1 MSGGEKLIDRYIF
14 GIEHL
19 ERGDIE
25 RVFKYAFKYYK
36 GMQKRPVEN
45 YDFLS
50 GYTIL
55 NLFFEPST
63 RTRISFEMAAQRLGA
78 HVVNFSKTGSSV
90 AKGET
95 LRDTVLSLNAMKPDL
110 IVVRNSEPFT
120 PKFVFENSDACVI
133 NAGDGAHEH
142 PTQALLDTFTMLQ
155 HKENFQGLKVA
166 IVGDILHSRVA
177 RSNIFALNKL
187 GAKVTLVGPP
197 TLVPEEFARM
207 EVDISYDFDSVISQM
222 DVIMMLRIQ
231 LERQKSGLFPSLSEY
246 HKLYGLTQERVKKT
260 KRDVLIMHPGPI
272 NRGIEFD
279 GIVADGERSVILEQ
293 VTNGV
298 AVRMALLTLLLR
310 GDIDAEDI
318 N

>member
-1 MSGGEKLIDRYIF
+1 MIDRYIF

-19 ERGDIE
+19 DKRDIE
-25 RVFKYAFKYYK
+25 KVFIYADKFYK
-36 GMQKRPVEN
+36 GMEKRPVKN
-45 YDFLS
+45 YNFLK
-50 GYTIL
+50 GFTVL

-95 LRDTVLSLNAMKPDL
+95 LRDTILSLNAMKPDL

-120 PKFVFENSDACVI
+120 PKFVSENSDACVI

-142 PTQALLDTFTMLQ
+142 PTQALLDTFTMSQ
-155 HKENFQGLKVA
+155 YKDTFEGLKVA

-187 GAKVTLVGPP
+187 GAEVTLVGPP
-197 TLVPEEFARM
+197 TLVPETFNYM
-207 EVDISYDFDSVISQM
+207 GVKICYDFDKVIPEA

-246 HKLYGLTQERVKKT
+246 HKLYGLTEERMKKT
-260 KRDVLIMHPGPI
+260 KENVLVMHPGPI

-279 GIVADGERSVILEQ
+279 GAVADGDSSLILKQ

-310 GDIDAEDI
+310 GDINAEDI
-318 N
+318 D

>member
-1 MSGGEKLIDRYIF
+1 MCGGEKLIDKYIF

-19 ERGDIE
+19 DRKDIE
-25 RVFKYAFKYYK
+25 KVFTYSSKYYK
-36 GMQKRPVEN
+36 GMQDSPVKN
-45 YDFLS
+45 YDFLK
-50 GYTIL
+50 GYTVL

-95 LRDTVLSLNAMKPDL
+95 LRDTVLSLNAMRPDL

-155 HKENFQGLKVA
+155 HKGSFQGLKVA
-166 IVGDILHSRVA
+166 IIGDILHSRVA
-177 RSNIFALNKL
+177 RSNIFALSKL

-197 TLVPEEFARM
+197 TLVPEKFKEM
-207 EVDISYDFDSVISQM
+207 GVEISYDFDNIIPDM

-246 HKLYGLTQERVKKT
+246 HKLYGLTEERMKKT
-260 KRDVLIMHPGPI
+260 KEDVLVMHPGPI

-279 GIVADGERSVILEQ
+279 GVVADGKRSVILEQ
-293 VTNGV
+293 VANGV

>member
-1 MSGGEKLIDRYIF
+1 MSGGEKLFDKYLF
-14 GIEHL
+14 GIEQL
-19 ERGDIE
+19 DKEDIE
-25 RVFKYAFKYYK
+25 KVFNYAFRFYK
-36 GMQKRPVEN
+36 SMEGRPVKN
-45 YDFLS
+45 YTFLK
-50 GYTIL
+50 GFTVL

-95 LRDTVLSLNAMKPDL
+95 LRDTILSLDAMKPDL

-120 PKFVFENSDACVI
+120 PKFVAENSNACVI

-142 PTQALLDTFTMLQ
+142 PTQALLDTFTMSLY
-155 HKENFQGLKVA
+155 KKDFTKLKIA
-166 IVGDILHSRVA
+166 IVGDIIHSRVA
-177 RSNIFALNKL
+177 RSNIIALNKL

-197 TLVPEEFARM
+197 TLVPEKFSKM
-207 EVDISYDFDSVISQM
+207 GVEVSYDFDKIIPHM
-222 DVIMMLRIQ
+222 DIIMMLRIQ

-246 HKLYGLTQERVKKT
+246 HKLYGLTENRLKNTKK
-260 KRDVLIMHPGPI
+260 DALIMHPGPI
-272 NRGIEFD
+272 NRGVEFD
-279 GIVADGERSVILEQ
+279 GSVADSERSLILEQ
-293 VTNGV
+293 VANGV

>member
-1 MSGGEKLIDRYIF
+1 MSGGEKLIERYIF

-19 ERGDIE
+19 ERKDIE
-25 RVFKYAFKYYK
+25 KVFEYAFKYRK
-36 GMQKRPVEN
+36 SMEEKPPKN
-45 YDFLS
+45 YDFLK
-50 GYTIL
+50 GYTVL

-78 HVVNFSKTGSSV
+78 HVVNFSKVGSSV

-120 PKFVFENSDACVI
+120 PKFVYENSDACVI

-155 HKENFQGLKVA
+155 HKERFDGLRVA

-187 GAKVTLVGPP
+187 GAEVTLVGPP
-197 TLVPEEFARM
+197 TLVPESFVEM
-207 EVDISYDFDSVISQM
+207 GVKVVYDFDEIISEM

-231 LERQKSGLFPSLSEY
+231 LERQKSGLFPSISEY
-246 HKLYGLTQERVKKT
+246 HKLYGLTEERVKRT
-260 KRDVLIMHPGPI
+260 KENVLIMHPGPI

-279 GIVADGERSVILEQ
+279 GPVADGKRSLILEQ

-298 AVRMALLTLLLR
+298 AVRMALLTILLR
-310 GDIDAEDI
+310 GDIDAENI

>member
-1 MSGGEKLIDRYIF
+1 MIDKYIF

-19 ERGDIE
+19 DKEDIKKI
-25 RVFKYAFKYYK
+25 FTYADKFYK
-36 GMQKRPVEN
+36 GMEEKPVKN
-45 YDFLS
+45 YDFLK
-50 GYTIL
+50 GFTIL

-95 LRDTVLSLNAMKPDL
+95 LRDTILSLNAMKPDL

-120 PKFVFENSDACVI
+120 PKFVSENSDACVI

-142 PTQALLDTFTMLQ
+142 PTQALLDTFTISQ
-155 HKENFQGLKVA
+155 YKDTFEGLKVA

-187 GAKVTLVGPP
+187 GAEVILVGPP
-197 TLVPEEFARM
+197 TLVPKGFTHM
-207 EVDISYDFDSVISQM
+207 GVKVYYDFDKVIPEA

-246 HKLYGLTQERVKKT
+246 HKLYGLTEERAKKT
-260 KRDVLIMHPGPI
+260 KNDVLIMHPGPI

-279 GIVADGERSVILEQ
+279 GVVADGDNSVILKQ
-293 VTNGV
+293 VANGV

-310 GDIDAEDI
+310 GDINAEDI

>member
-1 MSGGEKLIDRYIF
+1 MCGGEKLIDKYIF

-19 ERGDIE
+19 DREDIE
-25 RVFKYAFKYYK
+25 KVFTYSSKYYK
-36 GMQKRPVEN
+36 GMQDSPVKN
-45 YDFLS
+45 YDFLK
-50 GYTIL
+50 GYTVL

-95 LRDTVLSLNAMKPDL
+95 LRDTVLSLNAMRPDL

-155 HKENFQGLKVA
+155 HKGSFQGLKVA
-166 IVGDILHSRVA
+166 IIGDILHSRVA
-177 RSNIFALNKL
+177 RSNIFALSKL

-197 TLVPEEFARM
+197 TLVPEKFKEM
-207 EVDISYDFDSVISQM
+207 GVEISYDFDNIIPDM

-246 HKLYGLTQERVKKT
+246 HKLYGLTEERMKKT
-260 KRDVLIMHPGPI
+260 KEDVLVMHPGPI

-279 GIVADGERSVILEQ
+279 GVVADGKRSVILEQ
-293 VTNGV
+293 VANGV

>member
-25 RVFKYAFKYYK
+25 RVFRYASKYYK

-45 YDFLS
+45 YDFLR
-50 GYTIL
+50 GYTVL

-63 RTRISFEMAAQRLGA
+63 RTRISFEIAAQRLGA

-95 LRDTVLSLNAMKPDL
+95 LRDTILSLNAMRPDL

-155 HKENFQGLKVA
+155 HKGNFQGLKVA

-197 TLVPEEFARM
+197 TLVPEKFKEM
-207 EVDISYDFDSVISQM
+207 GVDVSYDFDGIIPDM

-246 HKLYGLTQERVKKT
+246 HKLYGLTEERMEKT
-260 KRDVLIMHPGPI
+260 KEDVLVMHPGPI

-279 GIVADGERSVILEQ
+279 GVVADGKRSVILEQ
-293 VTNGV
+293 VANGV